1 MSTSKFP
8 QHQTRRGWI
17 TAKQSIISARLWLRL
32 VSGIAVTAI
41 APVAFISTPT
51 LAAVVEDWK
60 LNPNTGQVEVLLPEG
75 VIPQLSVLSQ
85 PGRFVLD
92 LPQTE
97 VGVNV
102 TEFYEDSLVRQVSLT
117 QVDNQTARLTV
128 DFSPGVVLDAQA
140 VELQQIGIDNLWIV
154 RPGVQSISEPQTAPE
169 PSITPSDA
177 TVEPFTEAVE
187 PPPPPLTT
195 TVEAPVESPV
205 GPYSAVDILRIPL
218 ADPQEAE
225 LFPEEPITPPAT
237 EVVAEE
243 AVEEAEVTES
253 VTQPPGG
260 SRVIPYGQPIPKASE
275 QEVIAFQPQVIDQ
288 SPPSLL
294 LAEGDK
300 VTLRYPS
307 PVEVPLSAR
316 PDRQEVLLLQGGIVD
331 REGRYIIPPDTPVIG
346 RFETSSKGSRFVA
359 VGINLEDRTI
369 PFAAQSEWIDGRL
382 EIDTEKVAIDSGI
395 GGLGGLLISGFSG
408 IGLLVGVIGGA
419 AVGVITSP
427 EPTTLQP
434 GQLIEVQLIEDLP
447 KSELVYY
454 GVDQMPP
461 FNQRPYFDQKY

>member
-1 MSTSKFP
+1 MSTSKLA

-17 TAKQSIISARLWLRL
+17 TPKQSIISARLWLRL

-41 APVAFISTPT
+41 APVTFISIPT
-51 LAAVVEDWK
+51 QAAVVEDWK

-75 VIPQLSVLSQ
+75 VTPQLSVLSQ

-154 RPGVQSISEPQTAPE
+154 RPGVQSLAEPQIVPE
-169 PSITPSDA
+169 PSVTPSD
-177 TVEPFTEAVE
+177 TPVEPFTEAVE
-187 PPPPPLTT
+187 PPPPPST
-195 TVEAPVESPV
+195 TVESPVESPAE
-205 GPYSAVDILRIPL
+205 PYSSVDILRIPL
-218 ADPQEAE
+218 EDPQETE
-225 LFPEEPITPPAT
+225 LFPEEPTPPLAT
-237 EVVAEE
+237 EGLEEEVVIEE
-243 AVEEAEVTES
+243 EVTEYA
-253 VTQPPGG
+253 TRPPAPRG

-275 QEVIAFQPQVIDQ
+275 GEVIAFRPQVIDQ
-288 SPPSLL
+288 SPPTLL

-300 VTLRYPS
+300 ITLRYPS

-316 PDRQEVLLLQGGIVD
+316 PNRQEVLLLQGGIVD
-331 REGRYIIPPDTPVIG
+331 REGQYIIPPDTPVIG
-346 RFETSSKGSRFVA
+346 RFETSSKGSRFIA
-359 VGINLEDRTI
+359 VGINLDDRTI
-369 PFAAQSEWIDGRL
+369 PFAAKSEWIDGKL
-382 EIDTEKVAIDSGI
+382 DIDAEKVAIDSGI

-408 IGLLVGVIGGA
+408 IGLLVGALGGA

-434 GQLIEVQLIEDLP
+434 GQLIEVHLIEDLP

-454 GVDQMPP
+454 GVDQVPP
-461 FNQRPYFDQKY
+461 FHHRPYFD